1 MAINNKPSVP
11 APAIFSSDPLE
22 QIAMRGVQDR
32 GMSGLNYMFLNAF
45 GDRRRM
51 DQEAYMAGVNRANDQ
66 SVMLG
71 QKELEQ
77 AQHEAMLKAAVKLVE
92 EGGDPSTMPGLSQ
105 VFGPNKPNAMKG
117 DLMRSQ
123 IHKNMQEGKGSGEQL
138 KVRADIGPAGT
149 GFYTVEGKG
158 GNALDRVR
166 AEEKRLLIERGQID
180 PTTGKRIGTPVDET
194 EARRKYR
201 SQNQ

>member
-22 QIAMRGVQDR
+22 QIAMRGIGEDAKT
-32 GMSGLNYMFLNAF
+32 SGLKYMFLNAF

-66 SVMLG
+66 SVALG

-123 IHKNMQEGKGSGEQL
+123 IHKNMQEGKGSGAGGVEVTVDQSPEGVGFHKIKGKGANAVAQVEAARQAVIDQL
-138 KVRADIGPAGT
+138 KNNPRGGVAPPNVAD
-149 GFYTVEGKG
+149 
-158 GNALDRVR
+158 
-166 AEEKRLLIERGQID
+166 QM
-180 PTTGKRIGTPVDET
+180 
-194 EARRKYR
+194 RKYG
-201 SQNQ
+201 QTP